1 MTAEARKGAYTTEL
15 ELRYPGFT
23 ASVQEARP
31 MLWPNEPWTQAGYCF
46 PAPGQVTTVARKL
59 YEGIGRLHF
68 AGEHTSMSF
77 AGYMNGGLESGRRV
91 ARQILEKS
99 KAAEVPVPATA

>member
-1 MTAEARKGAYTTEL
+1 
-15 ELRYPGFT
+15 
-23 ASVQEARP
+23 
-31 MLWPNEPWTQAGYCF
+31 MLWPKEPWTLAGYSF

-91 ARQILEKS
+91 ADQITKKHS
-99 KAAEVPVPATA
+99 VKAAPAPVANPA